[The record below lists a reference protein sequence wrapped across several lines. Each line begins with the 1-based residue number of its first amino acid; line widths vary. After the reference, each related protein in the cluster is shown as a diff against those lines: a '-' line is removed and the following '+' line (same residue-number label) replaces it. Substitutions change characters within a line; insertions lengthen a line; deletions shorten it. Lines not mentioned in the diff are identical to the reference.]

1 MTQMKSTSGSASA
14 VRRSQRTPVASW
26 SASRPSALTT
36 GRVVAAASPRSGA
49 NRSSSDMPS
58 SVTIAHS
65 VATDGRARPVSICE
79 IARGEMSR
87 RRASSRSEIPRR
99 SRSARSRRGTSSS
112 TTLSGMRPVARS
124 ATGRGQDGPLYSAS
138 AQRARKGG
146 PVAEGSVVI
155 VGGTRGIGRELART
169 YADRG
174 REVGLPGRAGAFA
187 RQVASEIGGTVRGL
201 GLDLERP
208 REIAERLADIGPV
221 DHLALVAIDR
231 DANTAREYDLERAI
245 ALVTLKL
252 VGYTETIHALLPR
265 MSETASIL
273 LFGGLAKDRPY
284 PGSTTVSSIN
294 GGVTGMVHTLAV
306 ELGPIRV
313 NAIHPGIVGDSPMWR
328 DTQAMLDNVTKRT
341 PIGRPVTMDEIVH
354 ASLFL
359 LENGGVSGVNL
370 AVDGGWLLL

>member
-1 MTQMKSTSGSASA
+1 
-14 VRRSQRTPVASW
+14 
-26 SASRPSALTT
+26 
-36 GRVVAAASPRSGA
+36 
-49 NRSSSDMPS
+49 
-58 SVTIAHS
+58 
-65 VATDGRARPVSICE
+65 
-79 IARGEMSR
+79 
-87 RRASSRSEIPRR
+87 
-99 SRSARSRRGTSSS
+99 
-112 TTLSGMRPVARS
+112 
-124 ATGRGQDGPLYSAS
+124 
-138 AQRARKGG
+138 
-146 PVAEGSVVI
+146 VAEGSVVI

-174 REVGLPGRAGAFA
+174 REVVLTGRDEAFA
-187 RQVASEIGGTVRGL
+187 QQVAGEIGGNARGL
-201 GLDLERP
+201 GLDLEQP
-208 REIAERLADIGPV
+208 REIAGRLADVGPV
-221 DHLALVAIDR
+221 EHLALVAIDR

-252 VGYTETIHALLPR
+252 VGYTETIHALVPR
-265 MSETASIL
+265 MNENASIL

-328 DTQAMLDNVTKRT
+328 ENEAMIENVTKRT
-341 PIGRPVTMDEIVH
+341 PIGRPVTMDEIVG